1 VGPYARHLAV
11 TARRPGYAASI
22 ALVAIRRGLTAAGA
36 LGVLALALPA
46 PGGGVPVEAS
56 RTAVRTSVLE
66 RPLAGRAGIVADSAA
81 IVRRSILPF
90 VGTANLAGSDTWGIS
105 VVRAGPGDPM
115 RVVRLFSWG
124 YGSPHRIAFRIP
136 DWAQP
141 STGSDHHL
149 AVIDGDSEL
158 DLWGAVRQA
167 DGSWRAGSRTIVS
180 GTPVAGKEGAT
191 ASGLALTA
199 GLLRPEEIA
208 QGRID
213 HALAFTTPYVRNRVV
228 PPAVKGDG
236 RQRDPLAMPMGTH
249 IQLDPNTDIT
259 RLPRPERIIARALK
273 VYGAYLVDTGGS
285 LAIRAEAGIGRARTG
300 TRDIW
305 SPVGMASPSLRD
317 IPWDHMRVVD
327 SPDAR

>member
-1 VGPYARHLAV
+1 M
-11 TARRPGYAASI
+11 TTRRSGYAASI
-22 ALVAIRRGLTAAGA
+22 ALVAIRRGLTATGA
-36 LGVLALALPA
+36 LGVLALALSA
-46 PGGGVPVEAS
+46 PGGTPPVDAS
-56 RTAVRTSVLE
+56 RAAARISVLE
-66 RPLAGRAGIVADSAA
+66 LPVASPATPVPRSAA
-81 IVRRSILPF
+81 MVGRSIVPF
-90 VGTANLAGSDTWGIS
+90 AETANLAGSDAWGIS
-105 VVRAGPGDPM
+105 VVHAGAGDPT

-124 YGSPHRIAFRIP
+124 YGSSRRVTFRIP

-149 AVIDGDSEL
+149 AVIDGDREL

-208 QGRID
+208 RGRID
-213 HALAFTTPYVRNRVV
+213 HALAFTTPYVRNRIVA
-228 PPAVKGDG
+228 PAVKGDG

-249 IQLDPNTDIT
+249 IQLDPSADIT
-259 RLPRPERIIARALK
+259 SLPRPERIIARALK

-285 LAIRAEAGIGRARTG
+285 LAIRAETGIGRARSG

-305 SPVGMASPSLRD
+305 SPVGVTSPSLRD
-317 IPWDHMRVVD
+317 IPWDQMRVVD
-327 SPDAR
+327 GPDTR